1 MGRDPSHCAVHALVG
16 GRVQGVG
23 FRWFVMREARA
34 LGVRGW
40 VRNRMDGDVE
50 LHAEGD
56 RRAVDALLAAV
67 ARGPSSGR
75 VDHVERSSV
84 DPKGTYRGFEI
95 VS

>member
-1 MGRDPSHCAVHALVG
+1 MTDEPTRCAVHALVS

-34 LGVRGW
+34 LGVTGW
-40 VRNRMDGDVE
+40 VRNRMQGDVE

-56 RRAVDALLAAV
+56 RDAVEALLAVV
-67 ARGPSSGR
+67 AEGPSHGR
-75 VDHVERSSV
+75 VDHVERSVVESR
-84 DPKGTYRGFEI
+84 GTFPGFDI